1 MYLQYVLLKCRECVL
16 FLYLTQQIEVL
27 VKVQSKYI
35 FNIDLHMKY
44 LRFNTWVGDYI
55 YLTNN

>member
-1 MYLQYVLLKCRECVL
+1 MKCRECVL

-27 VKVQSKYI
+27 VKVQDKYI
-35 FNIDLHMKY
+35 FNIDLHVKY
-44 LRFNTWVGDYI
+44 LRFNPWVGDYI